1 MSALPASRTVASFD
15 SASAM
20 HAATVAAL
28 NGSPF
33 PNLGQG
39 RGAGL
44 GARVGGQL
52 PWPLLKRVY
61 ARIGAGEGLTES
73 QLARVDL
80 ATVAEWLANAYP
92 ARRYPA
98 VLLGSSNGALTQLA
112 AAAQIPWLP
121 GTLLVPVRRNADVND
136 LDAALRF
143 GIRHAP
149 TLTAA
154 NPDIVVHH
162 MHDQM
167 QDELMAAR
175 MAYFRVKWRTLP
187 AGYRRFLSERLQPG
201 APVIIVE
208 DTSTWPVVRVSD
220 QYLFQPGAQGGLEPE
235 QYLRR
240 RHTPTP
246 DDTAPEAEWGAEPG
260 FTAAV
265 AAWCADHGHP
275 LVTIRYH
282 GPQAPSAAVATLMRR
297 WYRERGENDKRLIV
311 PSFILADPWLT
322 ITKAAVPFW
331 TFFSVRPALD
341 SLDTFLETAEPF
353 DEAYVLPF
361 QHGARSPGIATPA
374 DWVRALARHGVTA
387 QFPGLAT
394 RKFPHD
400 IAFMGRYDTHLKQ
413 LTPARKLWSSLPIDQ
428 ALDQLRTSGLSVT

>member
-1 MSALPASRTVASFD
+1 MSALPARRTIASFD

-39 RGAGL
+39 PAAGL

-52 PWPLLKRVY
+52 PWSVLRRVY
-61 ARIGAGEGLTES
+61 ARIGASEGLTES

-80 ATVAEWLANAYP
+80 GGVAEWLADAYP

-112 AAAQIPWLP
+112 AAAQVPWLP
-121 GTLLVPVRRNADVND
+121 GTLLVPVRRTADVDD
-136 LDAALRF
+136 LDAELRF
-143 GIRHAP
+143 GIRHSPA
-149 TLTAA
+149 LTEA
-154 NPDIVVHH
+154 NPDVVVHH

-187 AGYRRFLSERLQPG
+187 LGYRRFLSERLQPG
-201 APVIIVE
+201 APVIILD
-208 DTSTWPVVRVSD
+208 DTSRWPVVRVSD
-220 QYLFQPGAQGGLEPE
+220 QYLFQPGAQGGLEPDA
-235 QYLRR
+235 YLRR
-240 RHTPTP
+240 GRTPTP
-246 DDTAPEAEWGAEPG
+246 DDIAPEAEWGAEPD
-260 FTAAV
+260 FTAAI
-265 AAWCADHGHP
+265 ATWCAQHGHP
-275 LVTIRYH
+275 LVTITYH
-282 GPQAPSAAVATLMRR
+282 GPQAPAAAVATVMRS

-331 TFFSVRPALD
+331 TFFSVRPALN
-341 SLDTFLETAEPF
+341 SLATFLETAEPF

-361 QHGARSPGIATPA
+361 QHGVSSPGIATPA
-374 DWVRALARHGVTA
+374 DWSQVLARHGTTTHFA
-387 QFPGLAT
+387 GLST
-394 RKFPHD
+394 GKFPHD
-400 IAFMGRYDTHLKQ
+400 IAFMGRYDAYLQQ
-413 LTPARKLWSSLPIDQ
+413 LTPARRPWSPLPIDQ
-428 ALDQLRTSGLSVT
+428 AIQQLRTAGLSVT

>member
-1 MSALPASRTVASFD
+1 VSALPASRTVASFD

-39 RGAGL
+39 RAAGL
-44 GARVGGQL
+44 GARLGGRL
-52 PWPLLKRVY
+52 PWPVLKRVY

-80 ATVAEWLANAYP
+80 AAVAERLADAYP
-92 ARRYPA
+92 SRRYPG

-175 MAYFRVKWRTLP
+175 MAYFRIKWRTLP

-201 APVIIVE
+201 APVIILD

-220 QYLFQPGAQGGLEPE
+220 QHVFQPGAQGGLEADA
-235 QYLRR
+235 YLRQAR
-240 RHTPTP
+240 TPSP

-260 FTAAV
+260 LTAAV
-265 AAWCADHGHP
+265 AAWCARHGHP
-275 LVTIRYH
+275 LVTISYH
-282 GPQAPSAAVATLMRR
+282 GPQATSAAVADLMRS
-297 WYRERGENDKRLIV
+297 WYRGRGENDSRLIV

-341 SLDTFLETAEPF
+341 SLATYLETTDPF

-361 QHGARSPGIATPA
+361 QHGVRSPGIATPA
-374 DWVRALARHGVTA
+374 DWSQVLGRHGITA
-387 QFPGLAT
+387 HFPGLDV

-400 IAFMGRYDTHLKQ
+400 VAFMGRYDTHLKQ
-413 LTPARKLWSSLPIDQ
+413 LTPARRLWSPLPIGV
-428 ALDQLRTSGLSVT
+428 AVRQLRAAGLSIT

>member
-1 MSALPASRTVASFD
+1 VSALPASRTVASFD

-39 RGAGL
+39 RAAGL
-44 GARVGGQL
+44 GARLGGRL
-52 PWPLLKRVY
+52 PWPVLKRVY

-80 ATVAEWLANAYP
+80 GAVAEWLADAYP
-92 ARRYPA
+92 ARRYPG

-175 MAYFRVKWRTLP
+175 MAYFRIKWRTLP

-201 APVIIVE
+201 APVIILN
-208 DTSTWPVVRVSD
+208 DTSTWPVVGSATSTCSNPAPRAASRPTPTYDRRVPPRPTTPHPKPS
-220 QYLFQPGAQGGLEPE
+220 GAPSPASPRPLPLGALGTATRWSPSATTG
-235 QYLRR
+235 RR
-240 RHTPTP
+240 RPLPLSPT
-246 DDTAPEAEWGAEPG
+246 
-260 FTAAV
+260 
-265 AAWCADHGHP
+265 
-275 LVTIRYH
+275 
-282 GPQAPSAAVATLMRR
+282 
-297 WYRERGENDKRLIV
+297 
-311 PSFILADPWLT
+311 
-322 ITKAAVPFW
+322 
-331 TFFSVRPALD
+331 
-341 SLDTFLETAEPF
+341 
-353 DEAYVLPF
+353 
-361 QHGARSPGIATPA
+361 
-374 DWVRALARHGVTA
+374 
-387 QFPGLAT
+387 
-394 RKFPHD
+394 
-400 IAFMGRYDTHLKQ
+400 
-413 LTPARKLWSSLPIDQ
+413 
-428 ALDQLRTSGLSVT
+428 